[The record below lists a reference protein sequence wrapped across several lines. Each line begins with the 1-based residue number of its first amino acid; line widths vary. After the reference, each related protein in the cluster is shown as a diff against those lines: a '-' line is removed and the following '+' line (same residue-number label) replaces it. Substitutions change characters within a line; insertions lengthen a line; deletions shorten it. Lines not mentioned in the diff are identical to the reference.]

1 MRWLN
6 YSLHLGRVSILLAI
20 LSCCGLAG
28 GEEAAPTS
36 LDPVADLNQAF
47 RAAYADARA
56 AALAESGPIIVA
68 SGDRLV
74 LLHQEQ
80 RIEGEQVH
88 RSYHD
93 LKTVAHVPLA
103 VYLCLAPYGERPLDD
118 AQVERLRDLREKIS
132 AVQRTLV
139 DRFGEDQRK
148 GQEDLLGQCGSFVDD
163 VLEKRVYSKP
173 ALHDLLRHVLPQV
186 LDNVEQS
193 VQIRLDNYRRNATAW
208 RESLGADEWARLR
221 VVVQGAAMPR
231 DDNLTVQFFAKL
243 LGERSEGARII
254 YAESL
259 FDEEKALNLL
269 GTHLLDTQIGID
281 FFNDRW
287 RMHRDLLGPAA
298 ARYLDQE

>member
-1 MRWLN
+1 MGWSKSSIRVV
-6 YSLHLGRVSILLAI
+6 RVSILLTI
-20 LSCCGLAG
+20 VSCCGLAG
-28 GEEAAPTS
+28 GEEAAPAS
-36 LDPVADLNQAF
+36 VDPMIDLNHAF

-74 LLHQEQ
+74 LLDHGQ
-80 RIEGEQVH
+80 RTEGEPVD

-118 AQVERLRDLREKIS
+118 TRLDRLRDLREKIS
-132 AVQRTLV
+132 AVERTLA
-139 DRFGEDQRK
+139 DRFGEAQRQ
-148 GQEDLLGQCGSFVDD
+148 GQEDLLERCGKFVDN
-163 VLEKRVYSKP
+163 VVEQGTYSKS

-186 LDNVEQS
+186 LVNVEQS
-193 VQIRLDNYRRNATAW
+193 VQVRLDNYRRNAAAW
-208 RESLGADEWARLR
+208 RESLGADEWSRLR

-243 LGERSEGARII
+243 LGERGEGTRII

-259 FDEEKALNLL
+259 FDEDKALNLL